1 MNLTLNNVHNNNY
14 NNSKS
19 DSDDDNNN
27 IDIMPTTNDV
37 TDLIDPSN
45 IVGKIGAALII
56 AMIVCG
62 SVGNILVFLVV
73 VRIRRLRRSYN
84 FFIAS
89 LSVTDLLFNCAIM
102 PFYADTYLH
111 REWRHGVRLC
121 RFHAYFGTMLIMSS
135 SLHIA
140 LIAINRYFLIVQ
152 TSLYP
157 KVSGIAVLALQVV
170 CVWAVSL
177 VAVLPGALGWH
188 AVVEY
193 TDQIGRCTY
202 VRSESKDSLYMVFCL
217 GFIFPCLVMCVCYA
231 LIWVKT
237 RRTEN
242 KLDAY
247 QLHPVS
253 NVHHPTP
260 VCSNFILSPMQSQQ
274 PLQSQTTVG
283 DAVHKQADLQKIG
296 AKLSVSDAGD
306 IAKKLNDL
314 AMSRKLRTRSCC
326 LFPPIKSARDPNVNN
341 IGSSSHVIT
350 SNSPS
355 TGASDE
361 MLMRSWAEAEIISK
375 SASMFTAFVLA
386 VDGDIR
392 IKPDATFFDH
402 SKFDIAHAQYNN
414 RHRNLPTT
422 CGDDVIASESKET
435 SGKSD
440 RSPQVH
446 VMPSGDPYKSENG
459 LGIELSTLTGKEKDA
474 RRVKLTLK
482 LSSSPCLAHCDDHR
496 SLETTPSAGHYGNL
510 LSIPD
515 AREAPIP
522 AEGSNQ
528 IGSPIDRHPLQDHH
542 HTHHHRHRCRHHHH
556 AFNCSCIDFS
566 IPCTVHIN
574 SSQIQKPKKRHR
586 HPSLRI
592 MLAIFLAFVSTYLPF
607 TVINLVD
614 EPGLFHRNW
623 YMITSLGFWAGSCV
637 NPVIYGVMNKQF
649 RNAYCS
655 IISACLSRRRNT
667 MWWIASHVLVCDESR
682 RILVC
687 ESARR
692 TGLWILAPYWFVTHR
707 AVLVGESSHRTG
719 LWIIAPYWVV
729 NRRAVLVCE
738 SSRRILVCKSLRRTG
753 LWITGL

>member
-1 MNLTLNNVHNNNY
+1 MNLTLNNNNNNNN

-19 DSDDDNNN
+19 DSDDDNY

-177 VAVLPGALGWH
+177 VAVLPGAFGWH

-260 VCSNFILSPMQSQQ
+260 VCSNFILSPMQSHQ
-274 PLQSQTTVG
+274 PLQPQMTDA

-402 SKFDIAHAQYNN
+402 SKFDIAHAQYKN
-414 RHRNLPTT
+414 RHRNSPTT
-422 CGDDVIASESKET
+422 RGDDVIASESKET
-435 SGKSD
+435 DGKSD

-446 VMPSGDPYKSENG
+446 VMPSGDPYKSESG

-482 LSSSPCLAHCDDHR
+482 LSSSPCLAHCVDHR
-496 SLETTPSAGHYGNL
+496 SCETTPSAGHYGNL

-515 AREAPIP
+515 AREAANSGRGQQSNRISHRSPSATRSSSSSSSPSSVSSSSPCFQLQLYRLLHSVHGPHQFQSDSKTEETPPTPVSAHNARHISGVRVDLP
-522 AEGSNQ
+522 A
-528 IGSPIDRHPLQDHH
+528 
-542 HTHHHRHRCRHHHH
+542 
-556 AFNCSCIDFS
+556 
-566 IPCTVHIN
+566 VH
-574 SSQIQKPKKRHR
+574 
-586 HPSLRI
+586 
-592 MLAIFLAFVSTYLPF
+592 

-667 MWWIASHVLVCDESR
+667 MWRIASYVLVCDES
-682 RILVC
+682 
-687 ESARR
+687 
-692 TGLWILAPYWFVTHR
+692 Y
-707 AVLVGESSHRTG
+707 TG
-719 LWIIAPYWVV
+719 LWIIASYWFV
-729 NRRAVLVCE
+729 NHRAVLVCE
-738 SSRRILVCKSLRRTG
+738 SSRRTGLRIVAPYWSVNHRAVLGCESSRRTG
-753 LWITGL
+753 LWIIEPYTGL